1 MNISEFIP
9 ADSFVIDGYGDGQ
22 FCVRGVW
29 HAGAQLVFP
38 DALVP
43 WGAGAFEDLTLDHFA
58 PILERAG
65 RIDILLLGTG
75 ARNRLVPKGLRQP
88 LRESGIVVD
97 GMDTGAA
104 CRTYNVL
111 LSEGRR
117 IAAALL
123 PV

>member
-22 FCVRGVW
+22 FCIRGVW
-29 HAGAQLVFP
+29 RTGAQIVFP
-38 DALVP
+38 NGLMAWDV
-43 WGAGAFEDLTLDHFA
+43 AGFEDLSLDHFA
-58 PILERAG
+58 PVLERAG
-65 RIDILLLGTG
+65 QVDILLLGTG
-75 ARNRLVPKGLRQP
+75 PRNRMVPKTLRQP
-88 LRESGIVVD
+88 LRDAGIVVD

-123 PV
+123 PA